1 MDNRGSRL
9 CGGSLLEESRLA
21 YGRGD
26 MEESVRSR
34 RGSGWLGILFVLMF
48 MPIALSS
55 EASVSLRHFG
65 DVVEITH
72 LAFYPDTLTFPG
84 DNFAVLVIQN
94 REDGPIQHEVLSRDL
109 FQSDAMISVQ
119 GTGTIEYAETQVSR
133 ILLSPGEEAVIWFY
147 ARKGHTY
154 HFQCNLNVLSPGT
167 GKPLLFCAGPI
178 AALPICAHGGS
189 TSRPFRSAPAT
200 AAPPGSHAASSA

>member
-133 ILLSPGEEAVIWFY
+133 ILLSPSGRPATRHHMGGLHRTRRRPHV
-147 ARKGHTY
+147 AD
-154 HFQCNLNVLSPGT
+154 S
-167 GKPLLFCAGPI
+167 CAGPA
-178 AALPICAHGGS
+178 AALPRRA
-189 TSRPFRSAPAT
+189 RPLQ
-200 AAPPGSHAASSA
+200 AASRMPRRA

>member
-154 HFQCNLNVLSPGT
+154 HFQCNLNGHAM
-167 GKPLLFCAGPI
+167 AGVI
-178 AALPICAHGGS
+178 RAI
-189 TSRPFRSAPAT
+189 
-200 AAPPGSHAASSA
+200 